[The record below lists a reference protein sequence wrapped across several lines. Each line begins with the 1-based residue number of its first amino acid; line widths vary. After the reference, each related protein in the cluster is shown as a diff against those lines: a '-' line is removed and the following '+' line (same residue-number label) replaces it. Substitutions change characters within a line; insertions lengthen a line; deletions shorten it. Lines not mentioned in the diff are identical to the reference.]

1 MVKNAK
7 EIYRMVNMPYKIINT
22 LKLIV
27 FFVLYFSLTYCQ
39 PMKENDSKLAF
50 QVEICSPA
58 GEYDDVTPV
67 LDQIKTLEG
76 FHAGLPYGGTS
87 GKWGDSGKGW
97 TEQYGTP
104 IGADITYYAPYE
116 DTFYRLNVNFPI
128 DTIKDYMERAY
139 SRWDDLDGETK
150 EYKRLGRGYTVSKSL
165 PPNAYDSFSDLVF
178 GFAPK
183 GMVVVWLRFGNTQIE
198 LGRYQAEVV
207 KDDKKLEEKLFSK
220 LSITRKEMREKYLNP
235 NASPLEWDNYRIR
248 YNWRPV
254 VTSTNPKFRLF
265 EILNYTYNGE
275 KEGALRPWVLNMP
288 YKERAIP
295 KEMVFTWETGK
306 EKQEQKNARAF
317 FNWEKTNEAFKKAG
331 NKIDMQVKIADDN
344 NSIEILLNGKPL
356 ETDSI
361 RIYQW
366 SGDYKESYK

>member
-1 MVKNAK
+1 M
-7 EIYRMVNMPYKIINT
+7 
-22 LKLIV
+22 
-27 FFVLYFSLTYCQ
+27 
-39 PMKENDSKLAF
+39 
-50 QVEICSPA
+50 QVHSA
-58 GEYDDVTPV
+58 
-67 LDQIKTLEG
+67 
-76 FHAGLPYGGTS
+76 
-87 GKWGDSGKGW
+87 
-97 TEQYGTP
+97 
-104 IGADITYYAPYE
+104 
-116 DTFYRLNVNFPI
+116 
-128 DTIKDYMERAY
+128 
-139 SRWDDLDGETK
+139 
-150 EYKRLGRGYTVSKSL
+150 
-165 PPNAYDSFSDLVF
+165 LVF

-220 LSITRKEMREKYLNP
+220 LSITRKEMREEYLNP

-366 SGDYKESYK
+366 SGDYKEGYK

>member
-1 MVKNAK
+1 
-7 EIYRMVNMPYKIINT
+7 
-22 LKLIV
+22 
-27 FFVLYFSLTYCQ
+27 
-39 PMKENDSKLAF
+39 MKDKKLAF
-50 QVEICSPA
+50 QVEICSP
-58 GEYDDVTPV
+58 GNEYDIDPV
-67 LDQIKTLEG
+67 YDEIKTLEG
-76 FHAGLPYGGTS
+76 FHAGLPYGGSS
-87 GKWGDSGKGW
+87 GRWGASGATW

-104 IGADITYYAPYE
+104 IGADITYYASYE
-116 DTFYRLNVNFPI
+116 DKFYRLNVSFPI
-128 DTIKDYMERAY
+128 DTVKDYMERAY
-139 SRWDDLDGETK
+139 SIWDDLDGETK
-150 EYKRLGRGYTVSKSL
+150 EFKRLGRGHKAANEVNS
-165 PPNAYDSFSDLVF
+165 YDSFTTLVF

-183 GMVVVWLRFGNTQIE
+183 GMVVVWLNFGNTRIE

-207 KDDKKLEEKLFSK
+207 KDDKKLEEKLFASW
-220 LSITRKEMREKYLNP
+220 SMNRKEVSARDFNP
-235 NASPLEWDNYRIR
+235 YASPKEWDDYRIR

-254 VTSTNPKFRLF
+254 VSSANPKFRLF

-288 YKERAIP
+288 YKERAVP

-331 NKIDMQVKIADDN
+331 TKIDMQVKIGEDN
-344 NSIEILLNGKPL
+344 NSVEILLNGKPL

-366 SGDYKESYK
+366 SGDYKEGYK

>member
-1 MVKNAK
+1 
-7 EIYRMVNMPYKIINT
+7 MPYKIINI
-22 LKLIV
+22 LKPIILFILCFNLIQ
-27 FFVLYFSLTYCQ
+27 CQ

-50 QVEICSPA
+50 QVEICQPSGSYIVSPVI
-58 GEYDDVTPV
+58 DH
-67 LDQIKTLEG
+67 IKTLEG
-76 FHAGLPYGGTS
+76 TSAGLPYGSTS
-87 GKWGDSGKGW
+87 GRWGDSGKGW

-104 IGADITYYAPYE
+104 IGADITYFARYE

-128 DTIKDYMERAY
+128 NVIKDYMERAY

-207 KDDKKLEEKLFSK
+207 KNDKKLEEKLFASW
-220 LSITRKEMREKYLNP
+220 SMNRKEVREEYLNP

-366 SGDYKESYK
+366 SGDYKEGYK